1 MLRKIVHLSALLLCL
16 TGCAATV
23 ANPEIESPSPQ
34 KQEIIPSVEGFITIT
49 EDEYPSVGRLLND
62 DMQPKCSVVLI
73 EQDVVLT
80 AAHCIR
86 NEEPYVQF
94 GDELYSIKCTSV
106 HPQYN
111 ATLKVEYD
119 VAVIMLDTYVR
130 DIVPSR
136 INSKSLV
143 DIMKGAPVISVGY
156 SRGFKKRS
164 KLNTLFYY
172 GTLESE
178 PTSMKMLPMGGSV
191 WFGDSG
197 GPVFMFIDNDFKVVG
212 IISTFSMYRDMIY
225 ENSATRVDV
234 TYDWI
239 EEEIKNERKMDR
251 LGREEDSIST
261 NTSRD
266 NNNNSGILRRSYA
279 R

>member
-23 ANPEIESPSPQ
+23 ATPETESPSP
-34 KQEIIPSVEGFITIT
+34 KIQEITPSVEGFITIT

-86 NEEPYVQF
+86 DEEPYVQF

-106 HPQYN
+106 HPLYN

-119 VAVIMLDTYVR
+119 VAVIILDTYVR
-130 DIVPSR
+130 DIIPSR
-136 INSKSLV
+136 INSKSL
-143 DIMKGAPVISVGY
+143 INTMKGAPIISVGY

-164 KLNTLFYY
+164 KLDTLLYY

-178 PTSMKMLPMGGSV
+178 PTNLKMLPVGGSV

-197 GPVFMFIDNDFKVVG
+197 GPLFMFIEGDFRVVG
-212 IISTFSMYRDMIY
+212 IISAFSMYKDMIY
-225 ENSATRVDV
+225 ENSATRVDMV
-234 TYDWI
+234 YDWI
-239 EEEIKNERKMDR
+239 EEEIRYERSIRRMD
-251 LGREEDSIST
+251 L
-261 NTSRD
+261 
-266 NNNNSGILRRSYA
+266 
-279 R
+279 

>member
-16 TGCAATV
+16 AGCATTV
-23 ANPEIESPSPQ
+23 VPPKAESPPQ
-34 KQEIIPSVEGFITIT
+34 KKEILPSVEGFITIT

-86 NEEPYVQF
+86 DEEPYVQF
-94 GDELYSIKCTSV
+94 GDELYSIKCTSI
-106 HPQYN
+106 HPEYN
-111 ATLKVEYD
+111 ATFKVEYY

-143 DIMKGAPVISVGY
+143 DTMKGAPVISVGY

-197 GPVFMFIDNDFKVVG
+197 GPVFMFIDNKFCVAG
-212 IISTFSMYRDMIY
+212 IISTFSMYKDMIY

-234 TYDWI
+234 VYDWV
-239 EEEIKNERKMDR
+239 EEEIKNERRMDR
-251 LGREEDSIST
+251 LGREKDSIGT
-261 NTSRD
+261 NTRWD
-266 NNNNSGILRRSYA
+266 NHNNSGVLSGSYN